1 MADLGI
7 KKIVIPQSDLPPINS
22 DEERYVIRYRIIS
35 DDRNRVSHWSP
46 QHLIAPSPLDV
57 QDNSGITLTSAN
69 GMITVQWETEPGD
82 TSSYD
87 VWVAW
92 GTQSGSTGL
101 PEYKATVTGNYISLP
116 IPANQVSVQVY
127 IQNMSVP
134 RKLMPALTI
143 ARTAIVDVI

>member
-1 MADLGI
+1 VADLNI

-22 DEERYVIRYRIIS
+22 DEEKYVVRFRIIS

-46 QHLIAPSPLDV
+46 QYLISPTEL
-57 QDNSGITLTSAN
+57 QLEDNSGITLEVAN
-69 GMITVQWETEPGD
+69 NMINVQWDTEPG
-82 TSSYD
+82 SSVSYD

-101 PEYKATVTGNYISLP
+101 PEYKATITGNYISIP
-116 IPANQVSVQVY
+116 IPAGKQSVQVS

-134 RKLMPALTI
+134 RKYMPSLVI
-143 ARTAIVDVI
+143 AKTGIEDVV